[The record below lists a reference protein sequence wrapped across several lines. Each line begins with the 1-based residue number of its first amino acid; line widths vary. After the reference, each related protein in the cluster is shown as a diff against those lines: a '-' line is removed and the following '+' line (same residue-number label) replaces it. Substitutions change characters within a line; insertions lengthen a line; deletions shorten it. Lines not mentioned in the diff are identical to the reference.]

1 MIAGA
6 SRHASRTRIFIGDRS
21 HLVAQINALSQEILG
36 INIERDTRR
45 RPSGLGVQCSTG
57 HFSER
62 SPVQTLEQH
71 VLTKSPPQTF
81 DRCRSGTEYLHRIE
95 TALLHRFDQNLGTFV
110 SLLLLFIFT

>member
-21 HLVAQINALSQEILG
+21 HLVTRIDALSQETLG
-36 INIERDTRR
+36 INIEGDPRR
-45 RPSGLGVQCSTG
+45 RPSGPGVHCSPG

-62 SPVQTLEQH
+62 PPVQTLEQH
-71 VLTKSPPQTF
+71 VLTKSSPQTF
-81 DRCRSGTEYLHRIE
+81 DRCRGGTEYLHRIE

-110 SLLLLFIFT
+110 GLLLLFIFT